1 MVVAVVG
8 ANGQLGQALQHIA
21 ANYPAVQC
29 HFFSSKE
36 IDITQVASI
45 EKVWHELKPDFCI
58 NAAAFTAV
66 DKAESESEK
75 AKLINVDGARNL
87 ATICKK
93 VNTTLLH
100 ISTDFVFDG
109 SKTTPYTESETTN
122 PQSAYGTTKRD
133 GELAIINTMQ
143 AYFIIRTSWLYS
155 KFSNNF
161 MKTMLRLAQDRS
173 SLSIVDDQ
181 IGSPTHAIDLA
192 EMLMTIIQS
201 KSSAY
206 GIYHFSNSGN
216 TSWYGFAQKIF
227 EVNKVSIALHPIA
240 TSEYPTPAKRPHYSV
255 LDVSKIATTF
265 NVSIK
270 KWDVALEQH
279 ANED

>member
-1 MVVAVVG
+1 
-8 ANGQLGQALQHIA
+8 
-21 ANYPAVQC
+21 
-29 HFFSSKE
+29 
-36 IDITQVASI
+36 
-45 EKVWHELKPDFCI
+45 
-58 NAAAFTAV
+58 
-66 DKAESESEK
+66 
-75 AKLINVDGARNL
+75 
-87 ATICKK
+87 
-93 VNTTLLH
+93 
-100 ISTDFVFDG
+100 
-109 SKTTPYTESETTN
+109 
-122 PQSAYGTTKRD
+122 
-133 GELAIINTMQ
+133 
-143 AYFIIRTSWLYS
+143 
-155 KFSNNF
+155 
-161 MKTMLRLAQDRS
+161 MLRLAQDRS